1 MSDRM
6 PEKCRIKCQRKCKRK
21 CQIEF
26 QIDCR
31 NICHIEWQ
39 HICHFFLSHQLPVS
53 GDHSKNS
60 SEIHVVVSLPL
71 SAISF
76 FMCMHGLG
84 PHCAPNSAVLCHIS
98 DMCPWVLYV
107 RHILHMSLTMP
118 CRKRA
123 GLEAWM
129 SIYTYV
135 GTNVRQLAALMPFF
149 VSAHMPQ
156 RKDLIVNLPDMQGE
170 TCLSVHMHTCQ

>member
-1 MSDRM
+1 M
-6 PEKCRIKCQRKCKRK
+6 PEKVQEKMPDRISDRLSEYMSHRMAAYLSL
-21 CQIEF
+21 
-26 QIDCR
+26 
-31 NICHIEWQ
+31 
-39 HICHFFLSHQLPVS
+39 FFLSHQLPVS

-60 SEIHVVVSLPL
+60 SEIHLVVSLPL

-135 GTNVRQLAALMPFF
+135 GTNVRQLAALMPFY
-149 VSAHMPQ
+149 
-156 RKDLIVNLPDMQGE
+156 L
-170 TCLSVHMHTCQ
+170 CQHICHREKIL